1 MTDVYSCPVCGMAI
15 TPEHM
20 LTLEYKGFEYLL
32 CSLPCKQ
39 SFQKHP
45 DMYIHMDAER
55 LNEKNMELELVRK
68 ETIAC
73 LSRAAE
79 YKDNETGKH
88 TMRIASYSQRLA
100 ELAGL
105 EDEHVE
111 LIRETSPMHDVGKIG
126 VPENILLKQ
135 GALTPDERS
144 IIEQHPEIGAEILGR
159 HSQSKLMKM
168 AAIIA
173 MNHHEKW
180 NGEGYPGGLKA
191 EEIPI
196 EGRIVA
202 ICDVFDALI
211 SVRPYKDAW
220 PLDKIRDYF
229 ITQHGEHF
237 DPALAKLFVQHF
249 RDFHNIYNQLRDS
262 GESHE

>member
-1 MTDVYSCPVCGMAI
+1 MTDVSSCPVCGMTI
-15 TPEHM
+15 TSEHT
-20 LTLEYKGFEYLL
+20 LTFEHKGFEYFL

-39 SFQKHP
+39 SFQKDP
-45 DMYIHMDAER
+45 DMYIYMDIER

-88 TMRIASYSQRLA
+88 TIRIASYSQRLA

-105 EDEHVE
+105 EDDHVE

-135 GALTPDERS
+135 GALNPDERS
-144 IIEQHPEIGAEILGR
+144 IIEKHPEIGAEILGK

-168 AAIIA
+168 ASIIA

-180 NGEGYPGGLKA
+180 NGKGYPRGLKG
-191 EEIPI
+191 EDIPI
-196 EGRIVA
+196 EGRLVA

-211 SVRPYKDAW
+211 SERPYKTAW
-220 PLDKIRDYF
+220 PIEKALDEIRSESGSF
-229 ITQHGEHF
+229 F
-237 DPALAKLFVQHF
+237 DPQLVTLFMEMETDLRRIVRALGSL
-249 RDFHNIYNQLRDS
+249 
-262 GESHE
+262 